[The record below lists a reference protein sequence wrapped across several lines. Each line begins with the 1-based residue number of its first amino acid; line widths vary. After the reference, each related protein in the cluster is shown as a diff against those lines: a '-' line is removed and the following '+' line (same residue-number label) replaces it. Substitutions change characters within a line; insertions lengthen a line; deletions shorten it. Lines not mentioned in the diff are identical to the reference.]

1 MQNNQ
6 TTLIKKLGLKRVE
19 VLTIVKE
26 WYSSELCKETYYNKA
41 DIELSDVLNFQLLK
55 FSNIDE
61 PPIEHKRCPYC
72 DASMKKH
79 WHRLSKGLVNTLIK
93 FKQKVLELGQNKVHI
108 KNDCNYSKVEFA
120 NFQKLRYFGLVAK
133 WVNSENEHEG
143 GYWLLTKRG
152 NQFLKGEIAIPLR
165 VLTFRNKIHQRD
177 ERLYKISDVL
187 AVNDLPYWDDINTIE
202 YEYADISDIED
213 FIFDEHGQGYLF

>member
-6 TTLIKKLGLKRVE
+6 NTLTKKLALKRVE

-26 WYSSELCKETYYNKA
+26 WYNSELCKETYYNKA
-41 DIELSDVLNFQLLK
+41 GIELPEVLDTLLQK
-55 FSNIDE
+55 YSTVDE
-61 PPIEHKRCPYC
+61 PTEEHKRCPYC

-93 FKQKVLELGQNKVHI
+93 FKKKVIELQQNKVHI
-108 KNDCNYSKVEFA
+108 KDQCNYSKVEFA

-133 WVNSENEHEG
+133 WVNSDNEHEG

-152 NQFLKGEIAIPLR
+152 NQFLKSEIAIPLR
-165 VLTFRNKIHQRD
+165 VLTFRNKIHKRS
-177 ERLYKISDVL
+177 EELYKISDVL
-187 AVNDLPYWDDINTIE
+187 AVSDLPYWDDINTIE

-213 FIFDEHGQGYLF
+213 YIFDSNGQGLLF